1 MDLREV
7 VLKSSPDRKRLAIFE
22 RGIYRVLCTDSDSM
36 DFRDCW
42 REVGENEILTERDI
56 ECTGS

>member
-7 VLKSSPDRKRLAIFE
+7 TLKSSPDRKRLALFE

-36 DFRDCW
+36 DYRDCW
-42 REVGENEILTERDI
+42 LEVSKEEILTERDI
-56 ECTGS
+56 EK